1 MRRYRRAMT
10 MLLTERELATHLPH
24 LNGWHGDSSA
34 LERTVAAKDFPTA
47 IKLVDHV
54 ALVAEELDHH
64 PDMDIRW
71 REVTFRCT
79 THSAGGVTGK
89 DIELIERINELVD
102 ALES

>member
-1 MRRYRRAMT
+1 
-10 MLLTERELATHLPH
+10 
-24 LNGWHGDSSA
+24 
-34 LERTVAAKDFPTA
+34 
-47 IKLVDHV
+47 VDHV